1 MRTVY
6 FSYTIY
12 LINEKNSNFVGGDWS
27 QFPSGGKI
35 SSTLAKERTR
45 RLGMV
50 YNYYFF
56 TQRFTQYAF
65 ISKRN
70 IKAKFQ
76 MCTLPN
82 TKCCSVSFKKVMEA
96 RNCSL
101 GSIICKQINRI
112 FNWIFFPR
120 LPRLQWAKS
129 CQHSR
134 RQRSYHISLN
144 GSLNWLKSEK
154 QRTTRR

>member
-1 MRTVY
+1 MK
-6 FSYTIY
+6 
-12 LINEKNSNFVGGDWS
+12 KNSNFVGGDWS

-96 RNCSL
+96 RNCS
-101 GSIICKQINRI
+101 
-112 FNWIFFPR
+112 FFPR

>member
-96 RNCSL
+96 RNCSFF
-101 GSIICKQINRI
+101 SQTTQISMSQI
-112 FNWIFFPR
+112 MSAFSTSTVVPYF
-120 LPRLQWAKS
+120 A
-129 CQHSR
+129 
-134 RQRSYHISLN
+134 QRVSQL
-144 GSLNWLKSEK
+144 
-154 QRTTRR
+154 T